1 MSISAAAGTLP
12 VEMALLTD
20 GPLPFRPLHRPFDS
34 KEQRFSPAVLATVV
48 AAHAAAAWL
57 GLMATAALPQPP
69 VEQPIL
75 ISLVTP
81 AAAPPKEVRPA
92 EPPKANKPIEKPVAR
107 KPIEAPL
114 PKPLPRTE
122 SVLLAPQ
129 AARQD
134 APPVPRAEAVAQPVA
149 AEQVPQAEPAPPAE
163 APQVVATVSE
173 PAPIEPPRFNANYL
187 NNPAPA
193 YPRLSRR
200 MGEEGRVLLRV
211 QVSTAGTP
219 AQVELQQSSGFPRL
233 DEVAAETVRLW
244 KFVPA
249 RQGGRPVEAWVI
261 VPILFSLKN

>member
-1 MSISAAAGTLP
+1 MAKVGSNISENWVSGLGGMPAP
-12 VEMALLTD
+12 
-20 GPLPFRPLHRPFDS
+20 
-34 KEQRFSPAVLATVV
+34 RFSPAALAAV
-48 AAHAAAAWL
+48 ATAHAAAWL

-81 AAAPPKEVRPA
+81 AAAPPKVARPA
-92 EPPKANKPIEKPVAR
+92 EPPKAIKPVAQPAAR
-107 KPIEAPL
+107 KPSEAPA
-114 PKPLPRTE
+114 PKPLPQPE
-122 SVLLAPQ
+122 PVMSVPQ

-134 APPVPRAEAVAQPVA
+134 APPMPRAEAVAQPVA
-149 AEQVPQAEPAPPAE
+149 AEQAPQADPAPPAE
-163 APQVVATVSE
+163 VPQVVATVSE

-244 KFVPA
+244 KFAPA

-261 VPILFSLKN
+261 VPILFSLKS